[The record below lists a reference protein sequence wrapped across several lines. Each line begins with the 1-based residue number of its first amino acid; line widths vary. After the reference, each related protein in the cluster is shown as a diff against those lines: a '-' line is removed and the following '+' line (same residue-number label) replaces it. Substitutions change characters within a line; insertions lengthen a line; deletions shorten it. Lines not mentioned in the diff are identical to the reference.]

1 MALTPN
7 EAHAAKQPFVD
18 KKTLEHIVE
27 QFPTPF
33 HLYDEAGIRRNMQE
47 VRDAFAWNPGFKEY
61 FAVKANPNP
70 ALISI
75 LNEYGCGCDCS
86 SYTEL
91 MIARSLGIAGHDI
104 MFSSND
110 TPAADF
116 ALADKLGAIVNFDDI
131 SHIEFFE
138 RVAGPIPKTVSC
150 RFNPGGLFQLSNGI
164 MDNPGDSKY
173 GMTTE
178 QLFEAFRMLKA
189 KGAEDFGIHAFL
201 ASNTVTNDYYPKLAR
216 ILFELAV
223 RLERETGAHVAFI
236 NLSGGVG
243 IPYLPEQQA
252 NDIHAIGE
260 GVHAAYD
267 EILVPAG
274 MGDVA
279 ICTEMGR
286 FMMGPYGCLVTKAI
300 HEKQIY
306 KDYIGVDASAVDLIR
321 PAMYGAYHHI
331 TVMGQPGGPDK
342 TAAPVT
348 NTYDI
353 TGNLCEN
360 NDKFAIDRK
369 LPQIDMGDLLV
380 IHDTGAH
387 GYSMG
392 YNYNGRLRSAEVLL
406 RPDGSADL
414 IRRAERPGDYF
425 ATLDVLPSGRELL
438 AKSRAESAR
447 RRAQDERLAVAAQ
460 WNKRIQIA
468 EAKEKNMDIRN
479 LEGSIVALVT
489 PFKKDGSVDF
499 DALERLIDFHLQNGT
514 DAILTLGTTG
524 ESATMTDDEDN
535 SVVAAVVKHVA
546 GRVPV
551 IAGSGSN
558 STQTMLTKSLTYQG
572 LGADGLLLITPYY
585 NKSNEEGIYQHF
597 KTVADAVDIP
607 CILYNIPGR
616 CGCGIS
622 ERNVERLAAHP
633 NIMGIKEASGD
644 VAYAAK
650 IAHLLSDDFRMYS
663 GEDALTVPLMSLG
676 ASGTI
681 SVWADVQP
689 QLVHDMCRAYLD
701 GDVERARDIQIA
713 GQPLINALFSE
724 VNPIPV
730 KEALAQT
737 GMIEANY
744 RMPLCPMANDTRAA
758 LTDALKGAGLL
769 D

>member
-1 MALTPN
+1 MEKRPFLT
-7 EAHAAKQPFVD
+7 E
-18 KKTLEHIVE
+18 E
-27 QFPTPF
+27 QAQEIIQDVPTPF
-33 HLYDEAGIRRNMQE
+33 HVYDEKGIRENARRINK
-47 VRDAFAWNPGFKEY
+47 AFSWNKGFREY
-61 FAVKANPNP
+61 FAVKALPNP
-70 ALISI
+70 II
-75 LNEYGCGCDCS
+75 LQILKEEGCGVDCS
-86 SYTEL
+86 SLTEL
-91 MIARSLGIAGHDI
+91 MLSEACGFTGSDI
-104 MFSSND
+104 MFSSNQ
-110 TPAADF
+110 TPVEDMKKAYE
-116 ALADKLGAIVNFDDI
+116 LGAYINLDDATMVD
-131 SHIEFFE
+131 FLD
-138 RVAGPIPKTVSC
+138 RVAGIPENIFC
-150 RFNPGGLFQLSNGI
+150 RYNPGGTFQLGESEEGFQV
-164 MDNPGDSKY
+164 MDKPGDAKY
-173 GMTTE
+173 GMTEE
-178 QLFEAFRMLKA
+178 QMIDSYKKLMA
-189 KGAEDFGIHAFL
+189 KGAKNFGIHAFL
-201 ASNTVTNDYYPKLAR
+201 ASNTISDAYYPELAG
-216 ILFELAV
+216 ILFQLAV
-223 RLERETGAHVAFI
+223 RVQKATGAHIGYI

-243 IPYLPEQQA
+243 IPYRPDQTE
-252 NDIHAIGE
+252 NDIMAIGE
-260 GVHAAYD
+260 GVRRKFE

-279 ICTEMGR
+279 IFTEMGR

-331 TVMGQPGGPDK
+331 TVMGQPGGDDK
-342 TAAPVT
+342 TTAPVT
-348 NTYDI
+348 DTYDI

-360 NDKFAIDRK
+360 NDKFAIDRE
-369 LPQIDMGDLLV
+369 LPQIDMGDVLV

-406 RPDGSADL
+406 RPDGAADL

-468 EAKEKNMDIRN
+468 EAKEKNMDIRF
-479 LEGSIVALVT
+479 LECSIVALVT

-535 SVVAAVVKHVA
+535 SVVAAVVKQVA

-633 NIMGIKEASGD
+633 NIMGIKEASGN

-730 KEALAQT
+730 KEALAQM

-744 RMPLCPMANDTRAA
+744 RMPLCPMADDTRSA
-758 LTDALKGAGLL
+758 LTDTLKGAGLL

>member
-7 EAHAAKQPFVD
+7 EAYAAKQPFVD
-18 KKTLEHIVE
+18 KETLEHIVE

-91 MIARSLGIAGHDI
+91 MIARSLGITGHDI

-116 ALADKLGAIVNFDDI
+116 ELADKLGAIVNFDDI

-189 KGAEDFGIHAFL
+189 KGAENFGIHAFL

-216 ILFELAV
+216 ILFKLAV

-252 NDIHAIGE
+252 NNIHAIGE

-321 PAMYGAYHHI
+321 PAMYGAYHQW
-331 TVMGQPGGPDK
+331 TPALRRGPV
-342 TAAPVT
+342 APRWL
-348 NTYDI
+348 
-353 TGNLCEN
+353 GRPHPPRR
-360 NDKFAIDRK
+360 A
-369 LPQIDMGDLLV
+369 P
-380 IHDTGAH
+380 
-387 GYSMG
+387 
-392 YNYNGRLRSAEVLL
+392 GRLLCHA
-406 RPDGSADL
+406 
-414 IRRAERPGDYF
+414 RRATERPRAAGQV
-425 ATLDVLPSGRELL
+425 ARRKCPPSRPRRAPGSRRPMEQTHPDRGREGEEHGHPQ
-438 AKSRAESAR
+438 SRGLNR
-447 RRAQDERLAVAAQ
+447 RPRHAV
-460 WNKRIQIA
+460 
-468 EAKEKNMDIRN
+468 
-479 LEGSIVALVT
+479 
-489 PFKKDGSVDF
+489 
-499 DALERLIDFHLQNGT
+499 
-514 DAILTLGTTG
+514 
-524 ESATMTDDEDN
+524 
-535 SVVAAVVKHVA
+535 
-546 GRVPV
+546 
-551 IAGSGSN
+551 
-558 STQTMLTKSLTYQG
+558 
-572 LGADGLLLITPYY
+572 
-585 NKSNEEGIYQHF
+585 
-597 KTVADAVDIP
+597 
-607 CILYNIPGR
+607 
-616 CGCGIS
+616 
-622 ERNVERLAAHP
+622 
-633 NIMGIKEASGD
+633 
-644 VAYAAK
+644 
-650 IAHLLSDDFRMYS
+650 
-663 GEDALTVPLMSLG
+663 
-676 ASGTI
+676 
-681 SVWADVQP
+681 
-689 QLVHDMCRAYLD
+689 
-701 GDVERARDIQIA
+701 
-713 GQPLINALFSE
+713 
-724 VNPIPV
+724 
-730 KEALAQT
+730 
-737 GMIEANY
+737 
-744 RMPLCPMANDTRAA
+744 
-758 LTDALKGAGLL
+758 
-769 D
+769 